1 VSTPLP
7 APSKPKVVD
16 RKPEVAPEKIAV
28 KPAATT
34 SVAKS
39 PSLTP
44 VTDVPGS
51 PVDKSKSLPD
61 ENHSQ
66 TETVPAGIAIETQRA
81 KLVKSGDELRQL
93 RELTPEEKSRRR
105 AFRSLMFMAAGIVL
119 LTVLMALLLKL
130 R

>member
-1 VSTPLP
+1 VVPRP
-7 APSKPKVVD
+7 AHVQPKVVD
-16 RKPEVAPEKIAV
+16 LKPEIAPVQTSAKPVAP
-28 KPAATT
+28 T

-39 PSLTP
+39 PP
-44 VTDVPGS
+44 VTPAANAPGS
-51 PVDKSKSLPD
+51 PRDSQP
-61 ENHSQ
+61 Q
-66 TETVPAGIAIETQRA
+66 TETAPAGIAIETQRA